1 MIERFVGRSDAHIG
15 AEIASRLGDRV
26 ESEWRIESVRRLRE
40 AFASELQPV
49 DGVVEALNAIRTPT
63 CVASSGTHEKIRHS
77 LCLVGLLDRFEG
89 RIFSASDVAH
99 GKPAP
104 DLFLHAA
111 ATLGT
116 APARCAVIEDSLS
129 GVEAAHAAG
138 MRVFGHAGGVTAAA
152 RLRGHGT
159 IVFTD
164 MRELPA
170 LLSQ

>member
-104 DLFLHAA
+104 DRSCTQRQLW
-111 ATLGT
+111 GPRPRG
-116 APARCAVIEDSLS
+116 AP
-129 GVEAAHAAG
+129 
-138 MRVFGHAGGVTAAA
+138 
-152 RLRGHGT
+152 
-159 IVFTD
+159 
-164 MRELPA
+164 
-170 LLSQ
+170 